1 MTEFSSSR
9 PLDPLLELA
18 LAAAQAAG
26 RLIRAAA
33 TDPAALQVRAKR
45 PNDFVTQV
53 DLACEQAIVQT
64 LLGRFP
70 GHAVRGEEAAQPHGN
85 AASDHVWIV
94 DPLDGT
100 NNFIH
105 GYPAYSVSIAL
116 AIRGRITQAVVLDA
130 VHGDAFHA
138 SLGGGC
144 FCNDRPVRVSSR
156 ATLPEALV
164 GTSCPFQPGPDH
176 ARSMQMFS
184 EVMAGV
190 AGIRRSGSA
199 ALDLAWVAAGYCDA
213 FFDMGLRAWDVAAG
227 SLLVTEAG
235 GRVGNFRGAPDFLE
249 TQECM
254 AGNQHLFA
262 ALGAM
267 LAPYSRCPGAP
278 EGLPA
283 R

>member
-1 MTEFSSSR
+1 MTEFSTSR

-33 TDPAALQVRAKR
+33 TDPAALQIRAKR

-53 DLACEQAIVQT
+53 DVACEQAIVQT
-64 LLGRFP
+64 LLGRYP

-85 AASDHVWIV
+85 AASEHVWIV

-116 AIRGRITQAVVLDA
+116 AVRGQITQAVVLDA
-130 VHGDAFHA
+130 VHGDAFNA
-138 SLGGGC
+138 SLGSGC
-144 FCNDRPVRVSSR
+144 FCNDRPVRVSNR

-164 GTSCPFQPGPDH
+164 GTSCPFQPGPEH

-184 EVMAGV
+184 EVMAGA

-199 ALDLAWVAAGYCDA
+199 ALDMAWVAAGYCDA
-213 FFDMGLRAWDVAAG
+213 FFDVGLRAWDVAAG
-227 SLLVTEAG
+227 SLLITEAG

-254 AGNQHLFA
+254 AGNQDLFA
-262 ALGAM
+262 ALGAV
-267 LAPYSRCPGAP
+267 LAPYSRCLDAP
-278 EGLPA
+278 QGVPA